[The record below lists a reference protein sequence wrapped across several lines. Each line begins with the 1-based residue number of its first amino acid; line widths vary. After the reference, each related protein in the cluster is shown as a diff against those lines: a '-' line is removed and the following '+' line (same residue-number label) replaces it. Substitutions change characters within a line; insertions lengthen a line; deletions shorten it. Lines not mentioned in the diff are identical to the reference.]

1 MYPHTSSLLPVLTG
15 LMLVFTSCSSQDDP
29 TPEPRP
35 VRISLT
41 ASAGQ
46 GTRTVLANDGSS
58 VHFQPGD
65 ALSVI
70 GFTFTNNKFT
80 THLPTVSSSATFTG
94 EVDLRDLSIPK
105 TLFAVYPYEC
115 NPKYSYLSKTHYI
128 TATLPSKQMAVKGSF
143 DPKAN
148 ISVGAF
154 VGNSSQTNYKVTLN
168 NACALAK
175 LTIDASLCNEVVLS
189 SVAETTEKTPLPLSG
204 RRTFEPYIEPNMS
217 LDTAHVP
224 ETDQGVL
231 DDQDLATAAPPSP
244 SVTLVAPEGET
255 LAGTYYIVLWPQ
267 NTKVSIQWKAANGK
281 TKRRTSIDKVDFVR
295 SEITD
300 LGEFK

>member
-1 MYPHTSSLLPVLTG
+1 
-15 LMLVFTSCSSQDDP
+15 
-29 TPEPRP
+29 
-35 VRISLT
+35 
-41 ASAGQ
+41 
-46 GTRTVLANDGSS
+46 
-58 VHFQPGD
+58 
-65 ALSVI
+65 
-70 GFTFTNNKFT
+70 
-80 THLPTVSSSATFTG
+80 
-94 EVDLRDLSIPK
+94 
-105 TLFAVYPYEC
+105 
-115 NPKYSYLSKTHYI
+115 
-128 TATLPSKQMAVKGSF
+128 MAVEGSF

-175 LTIDASLCNEVVLS
+175 LTIDTSLECDEVVLS

-204 RRTFEPYIEPNMS
+204 RRTFEPHMS
-217 LDTAHVP
+217 LDTAPVP

-244 SVTLVAPEGET
+244 SVTLVAPEGKT

-267 NTKVSIQWKAANGK
+267 NTKVSIQWKANGK
-281 TKRRTSIDKVDFVR
+281 TKKRTSKDKVVFAR